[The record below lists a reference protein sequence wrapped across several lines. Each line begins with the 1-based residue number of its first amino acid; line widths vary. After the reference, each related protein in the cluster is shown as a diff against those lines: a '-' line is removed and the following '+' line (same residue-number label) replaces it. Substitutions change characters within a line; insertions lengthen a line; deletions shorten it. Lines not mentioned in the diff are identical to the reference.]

1 MNLNK
6 DVMTTKQLA
15 DQLKVVNR
23 NGYLDVLPIDK
34 MEYTWDVIV
43 PKDTKLNPQLIG
55 NWYLYS
61 HYQDGSLYITKDKP
75 VLTEKGRYYLHDPK
89 LSGWLDLDPE
99 SLSRGF
105 TCGDW
110 NLIPSDFLRL
120 KLPKVPQGKVIEIE
134 IMPSGNVYFY
144 DYES

>member
-1 MNLNK
+1 MNLIK
-6 DVMTTKQLA
+6 EVMPAKQLA
-15 DQLKVVNR
+15 DLLKVSNH
-23 NGYLDVLPIDK
+23 NDYLATHPIDK

-43 PKDTKLNPQLIG
+43 PKDTKLKPQLIG

-61 HYQDGSLYITKDKP
+61 HFLDGSLYITKDKP
-75 VLTEKGRYYLHDPK
+75 VLTEKGRCYLPDTS

-105 TCGDW
+105 SCGNW
-110 NLIPSDFLRL
+110 NLTPADFLRL
-120 KLPKVPQGKVIEIE
+120 KLPRVPQGKIIEIE

>member
-1 MNLNK
+1 MNLNE
-6 DVMTTKQLA
+6 DVMTAKQLA

-61 HYQDGSLYITKDKP
+61 HYKDGSLFITKDKP
-75 VLTEKGRYYLHDPK
+75 TLTENGGCYLPDTS
-89 LSGWLDLDPE
+89 LSGWLDLDPK

-105 TCGDW
+105 ACGYW
-110 NLIPSDFLRL
+110 NLTPADFLSL
-120 KLPKVPQGKVIEIE
+120 KLPRVPKGKVIEIE

>member
-6 DVMTTKQLA
+6 DVMTAKQLA

-61 HYQDGSLYITKDKP
+61 HYEDGSLFITKDKP
-75 VLTEKGRYYLHDPK
+75 TLTENGGCYLPDTS

-105 TCGDW
+105 ACGYW
-110 NLIPSDFLRL
+110 NLTPADFLSL
-120 KLPKVPQGKVIEIE
+120 KLPRVPKGKVIEIE